1 MLEIKLGIVF
11 MKENFKI
18 KLLAVTLSL
27 LIGLAGVCGSESDKA
42 SDQTKNRLQEKAKY
56 IESHKSNIRIQTSGK
71 YSANT
76 PRIRRA
82 IYKYKTKNYTGCV
95 QDLEEIL
102 KFEPYNSVV
111 WYYLGLSYSM
121 LGNKD
126 NSTLSFNT
134 AKLLDPN
141 SLIGKYSQ
149 RGLDCLANPDKCVV
163 KNESQAQIDQFI
175 NSHKFVSETAK
186 KEMLK
191 QRLQYQKDAIN
202 HNIKNLPKEEKK
214 NPNVSSNSEPTNE
227 EIAQAVRTF
236 QKLGLNP
243 FAVNGNVNNQATQ
256 QNMAQAYINNN
267 ELAHLNMMLSQG
279 NGMGNQ
285 NNGNNMMNMLPL
297 ILSMNNNQGTQ
308 NTNGF
313 KVTPEMIQIMMTS
326 AMMPGLDFGMK
337 SN

>member
-1 MLEIKLGIVF
+1 

-27 LIGLAGVCGSESDKA
+27 LIGLAGVCGSESDK
-42 SDQTKNRLQEKAKY
+42 SEQSKNKLQEKANY
-56 IESHKSNIRIQTSGK
+56 IENHKESIRIQAAGK
-71 YSANT
+71 YSQST
-76 PRIRRA
+76 PRIRQA

-102 KFEPYNSVV
+102 KVEPYNSVV

-149 RGLDCLANPDKCVV
+149 KGLDCLANPDKCIV
-163 KNESQAQIDQFI
+163 KNESQVQIDEFI

-186 KEMLK
+186 KEMFK
-191 QRLQYQKDAIN
+191 QKLQYQKDAIN
-202 HNIKNLPKEEKK
+202 HNIRNLPKEEKIQEK
-214 NPNVSSNSEPTNE
+214 KSQNNNVSSNSEPTNE

-243 FAVNGNVNNQATQ
+243 FAVSGNINNQGTQ

-267 ELAHLNMMLSQG
+267 ELAQLNMMLNQG
-279 NGMGNQ
+279 NVMGNQ

-297 ILSMNNNQGTQ
+297 ILSMNNNQGVQ

-313 KVTPEMIQIMMTS
+313 KVTPEMIQVMMTS